1 MALSIRQMMTMSRLL
16 DESLPLSAPERRT
29 WLDALAPE
37 FHDLL
42 PALEEALLPS
52 AARAAG
58 GDTLGTLP
66 KFRQLDPEGRAAGV
80 LPGMRLGPYELI
92 RPLGTGGMAE
102 VWLAHRIDGA
112 FEREVA
118 LKLPLLAPFR
128 GDLEQRF
135 AREREILASLSH
147 PNIALLLD
155 AGFASSGQPYLALEY
170 VIGRPLTT
178 HCDEH
183 GLSIRA
189 RLELFQQVL
198 RAVQYAHT
206 HLVIH
211 RDLKPSNILVTEEG
225 RVQLLDF
232 GIAKLLSDGEAR
244 ETELTRL
251 SGRALTLDYAA
262 PEQIA
267 GAPITTATDVY
278 SLGVILY
285 SLLTAER
292 PYRLKREAR
301 GALEE
306 AILNEEPLAPSR
318 MAAGGV
324 AAAMRGVTARKL
336 AGLLKGDLD
345 AIALKALKK
354 PPGERYVT
362 ADAFEADIARYLRGE
377 VVLAQR
383 DRVVYRAAKFMRRH
397 WVGIAA
403 AGVLLLSLAA
413 GLLAT
418 AYEARLASAERDAA
432 LQAQMRSLTQTA
444 AARLR
449 DADVAGAMNAILEV
463 LPQGGRRGAY
473 TPEALSVF
481 HEARV
486 ADAQIL
492 ALSGHGGVV
501 WSAAFSADG
510 GRVVTSS
517 WDETARIWD
526 MATSRELVRLVGHT
540 GRLVHA
546 QFSPDGRRVVTA
558 AYDNTARVWDAATGR
573 ELLRLVGHSRQVM
586 SAIYS
591 PDGRRIATVSTDKTA
606 RIWDAETGAI
616 LRVLDD
622 QPGRLTSAAYSPD
635 GARVV
640 TGGDDNVAR
649 IWDVA
654 SGRELMRLSGHTD
667 RVWGAAFAPDGK
679 RVVTASEDRTARIWD
694 AETGKELLR
703 LSGHADR
710 VNCAAYSPDGARVV
724 TASDD
729 RSIRLWD
736 ATTGEQLARLSGH
749 TDRVWS
755 AQFSADGARV
765 VSASTDQTARVWDVA
780 PREVL
785 RLSGHQGR
793 IWYAAY
799 SPDGSRAVTASYDH
813 TGRIWDTASG
823 QELARLTGHTM
834 ALNSAT
840 FSADG
845 RRVVTAS
852 DDKTVRI
859 WDAVTGKELMQLN
872 GHTDRTSGA
881 AFSPDGTR
889 VVTASLDAT
898 ARIWDTRTGQTVKVL
913 SGHKDR
919 VEAAAFSPDG
929 RRIVTASNDG
939 TARIWDAITGR
950 TLLILRG
957 HTRMLGSAVYSAD
970 GRRIITASED
980 KTARIWDA
988 ANGRELVR
996 LVGHSEA
1003 VNFADFSADGRR
1015 AVTASSDR
1023 TARIWDTA
1031 TGQQILL
1038 LNGHTGPLSSA
1049 AFSPDGRRILTASED
1064 MSARIWDAAALP
1076 LDVQIGWARAAQFDP
1091 LQSAERYQLG
1101 LPVPVDARRWPADPS
1116 ACDQAAGAPYDPDR
1130 RAPGVM
1136 LEQIVADVAVAAC
1149 ADRAAGVRS
1158 RTQYQHGRALWAS
1171 GDVAGARRDLEAAV
1185 AANYR
1190 SAGIDLARL
1199 LSQPSAGMLDLNR
1212 AVALYEH
1219 AWAEGVTVAGFAL
1232 GSLYEQGVTPAAP
1245 GGSMI
1250 TPDSVKA
1257 WAWYR
1262 KAASARE
1269 PNSLARFAEKAG
1281 TDVSGVSLLESFKYY
1296 AAAAHRA
1303 ELEDWP
1309 LSEWKDWRYHQASLA
1324 RLLARAGQT
1333 QEVARAYDEIRLQ

>member
-1 MALSIRQMMTMSRLL
+1 M
-16 DESLPLSAPERRT
+16 
-29 WLDALAPE
+29 
-37 FHDLL
+37 
-42 PALEEALLPS
+42 
-52 AARAAG
+52 
-58 GDTLGTLP
+58 
-66 KFRQLDPEGRAAGV
+66 
-80 LPGMRLGPYELI
+80 
-92 RPLGTGGMAE
+92 
-102 VWLAHRIDGA
+102 
-112 FEREVA
+112 
-118 LKLPLLAPFR
+118 
-128 GDLEQRF
+128 
-135 AREREILASLSH
+135 
-147 PNIALLLD
+147 
-155 AGFASSGQPYLALEY
+155 
-170 VIGRPLTT
+170 
-178 HCDEH
+178 
-183 GLSIRA
+183 
-189 RLELFQQVL
+189 
-198 RAVQYAHT
+198 
-206 HLVIH
+206 
-211 RDLKPSNILVTEEG
+211 
-225 RVQLLDF
+225 
-232 GIAKLLSDGEAR
+232 
-244 ETELTRL
+244 
-251 SGRALTLDYAA
+251 
-262 PEQIA
+262 
-267 GAPITTATDVY
+267 
-278 SLGVILY
+278 ILY

-292 PYRLKREAR
+292 PYRLKRDGR

-383 DRVVYRAAKFMRRH
+383 DRMVYRAAKFMRRH

-640 TGGDDNVAR
+640 TGGDDNLAR

-724 TASDD
+724 TGVGRSLDPSLGRDD
-729 RSIRLWD
+729 GR
-736 ATTGEQLARLSGH
+736 
-749 TDRVWS
+749 
-755 AQFSADGARV
+755 
-765 VSASTDQTARVWDVA
+765 TARAFERTHGSGMVGPILGGRRTRGVGLDRPDGPRLGCGPARSTA
-780 PREVL
+780 PQRPSGPHLVR
-785 RLSGHQGR
+785 RLFARRQPRGHR
-793 IWYAAY
+793 IVRSYGAHLGY
-799 SPDGSRAVTASYDH
+799 RFGSRARAPDRTH
-813 TGRIWDTASG
+813 HGIEQRH
-823 QELARLTGHTM
+823 LL
-834 ALNSAT
+834 
-840 FSADG
+840 G
-845 RRVVTAS
+845 RRPAGG
-852 DDKTVRI
+852 DGLGRQD
-859 WDAVTGKELMQLN
+859 
-872 GHTDRTSGA
+872 GA
-881 AFSPDGTR
+881 
-889 VVTASLDAT
+889 
-898 ARIWDTRTGQTVKVL
+898 
-913 SGHKDR
+913 H
-919 VEAAAFSPDG
+919 
-929 RRIVTASNDG
+929 
-939 TARIWDAITGR
+939 
-950 TLLILRG
+950 
-957 HTRMLGSAVYSAD
+957 LGC
-970 GRRIITASED
+970 R
-980 KTARIWDA
+980 
-988 ANGRELVR
+988 
-996 LVGHSEA
+996 
-1003 VNFADFSADGRR
+1003 
-1015 AVTASSDR
+1015 
-1023 TARIWDTA
+1023 
-1031 TGQQILL
+1031 
-1038 LNGHTGPLSSA
+1038 
-1049 AFSPDGRRILTASED
+1049 
-1064 MSARIWDAAALP
+1064 
-1076 LDVQIGWARAAQFDP
+1076 
-1091 LQSAERYQLG
+1091 
-1101 LPVPVDARRWPADPS
+1101 
-1116 ACDQAAGAPYDPDR
+1116 
-1130 RAPGVM
+1130 
-1136 LEQIVADVAVAAC
+1136 
-1149 ADRAAGVRS
+1149 
-1158 RTQYQHGRALWAS
+1158 
-1171 GDVAGARRDLEAAV
+1171 
-1185 AANYR
+1185 
-1190 SAGIDLARL
+1190 
-1199 LSQPSAGMLDLNR
+1199 
-1212 AVALYEH
+1212 
-1219 AWAEGVTVAGFAL
+1219 
-1232 GSLYEQGVTPAAP
+1232 
-1245 GGSMI
+1245 
-1250 TPDSVKA
+1250 
-1257 WAWYR
+1257 
-1262 KAASARE
+1262 
-1269 PNSLARFAEKAG
+1269 
-1281 TDVSGVSLLESFKYY
+1281 
-1296 AAAAHRA
+1296 HR
-1303 ELEDWP
+1303 
-1309 LSEWKDWRYHQASLA
+1309 
-1324 RLLARAGQT
+1324 
-1333 QEVARAYDEIRLQ
+1333 